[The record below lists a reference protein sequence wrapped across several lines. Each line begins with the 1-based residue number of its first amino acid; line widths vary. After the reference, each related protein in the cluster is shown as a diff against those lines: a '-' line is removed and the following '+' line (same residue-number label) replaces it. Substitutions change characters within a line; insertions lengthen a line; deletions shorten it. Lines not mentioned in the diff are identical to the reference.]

1 MQYLANGNS
10 QKSDLMKK
18 LLCNWI
24 CKWRGWSPKCAQRE
38 WVQGDQPNQNKMEWR
53 YPNHLN
59 MLACKWQWSLT
70 SQNLLYQKTGLAE
83 YEPPTVWGDCHQ
95 SFCAAFCSYCVFAL
109 SYAKTLFFFFKSMG
123 YIVYAESKQTLHC
136 SNMPFQIMTYCQN
149 TSIGKFPLSYIWR
162 WGFILTGSLMPH
174 TPYGPIFR
182 QINIKMPLQMDSSS
196 QK

>member
-95 SFCAAFCSYCVFAL
+95 SFCAAFYSYCVFAL
-109 SYAKTLFFFFKSMG
+109 SYAKTLLLFFFFLIHGVHS
-123 YIVYAESKQTLHC
+123 VCREQANTTLQQYALSNNDILPKYFNWKVSTELH
-136 SNMPFQIMTYCQN
+136 MKMRLY
-149 TSIGKFPLSYIWR
+149 
-162 WGFILTGSLMPH
+162 
-174 TPYGPIFR
+174 PYGFTYASHTLR
-182 QINIKMPLQMDSSS
+182 SHLLSD
-196 QK
+196 